1 MNDVNFSVTLIK
13 ENEDGSADYQINLD
27 EKNKDHIIRWAILE
41 MLKKAISEGKNLD
54 PSKDNLEDTGC

>member
-54 PSKDNLEDTGC
+54 PSEHNLEDT